1 MTGGDLEM
9 GALTSYEVLQGIT
22 ELIEMVGGLGVP
34 DFPAALRAASFH
46 W

>member
-1 MTGGDLEM
+1 MTGGDSEM

-22 ELIEMVGGLGVP
+22 ELVEMVGGFGAP
-34 DFPAALRAASFH
+34 DFAAALRAASFH